1 MARIVVTGGAGFL
14 GSHLCRAL
22 LDRGDQVV
30 ALDNLITGAVSNI
43 EGLFGRRGFTFVEH
57 DVSQYVWV
65 PGDVDAVMHF
75 ASPASPADFE
85 RIPIQILKVGGLGT
99 HNCLGLA
106 KAKDARFF
114 LASTSEVYGD
124 PQVHPQPESYWGHV
138 NPIGP
143 RGVYDEAKR
152 YAEAMTMAY
161 HRHHGLDVRIVR
173 IFNSILA
180 DEQVLY
186 DDGVEL
192 RRERVGD
199 LAGRLGGHVDLPG
212 YSVPAFDAAGV
223 VGPQSAVALVG
234 HPTSSPCYEVRTRY
248 GRSIRVTGDHS
259 LFVEGSDGLP
269 VARTVAALKIGDR
282 IAVAGRLD
290 VVARDRTHVSLVEVW
305 DAHGEDPW
313 RLQLSWDGL
322 GEVAWERRE
331 ELLAL
336 RARRDGSNVG
346 SRSKYWP
353 RVVQDRKASTL
364 TLAEVRHLGIPI
376 PWAIA
381 RVRLFTAGRAAW
393 LPATIELTEELLWL
407 LGLWVAEG
415 CSHESSH
422 DAFVSISGDDAVLLR
437 KAAKVFERDLGL
449 HVVWQA
455 GSAARSASMFVHSR
469 LLLQL
474 WEHLGFGGNRKC
486 IPGWMLGLPLERLKW
501 FIEGYREGDGV
512 HSGQKLE
519 DGVRHEFSTVSDE
532 LKDDLIVAFARF
544 GLCPSVG
551 RYETTFKQRTGPRR
565 YPFWRLT
572 IPHVSPWSPLD
583 WDRGVT
589 QRLQSRRYGDIVWAA
604 VRKIVPVEPTQLVY
618 DFCVPGYEN
627 FWAGTGVLA
636 HNTYGPSQRAEDG
649 RAVSNF
655 LVQALQGKPLTVFGD
670 GSQTRSFC
678 YVDDE
683 VRGFLALLDSDL
695 TGPVNI
701 GNPDEYT
708 ILQLAELAVE
718 VTGSSSEIVFH
729 PLPVDDPAQ
738 RQPDITLARTRLG
751 WEPEIDLRTG
761 LTRTA
766 EYFRHLLAL

>member
-22 LDRGDQVV
+22 LDRGDHVV
-30 ALDNLITGAVSNI
+30 ALDNMITGSVSNI
-43 EGLFGRRGFTFVEH
+43 ESLFGRRGFTFVEH

-65 PGDVDAVMHF
+65 PGHVDVVMHF

-106 KAKDARFF
+106 KAKGARFF

-124 PQVHPQPESYWGHV
+124 PQVHPQPETYWGHV

-161 HRHHGLDVRIVR
+161 HRHHRLDVRIVR

-199 LAGRLGGHVDLPG
+199 LAARLNGPDLHG
-212 YSVPAFDAAGV
+212 YTVPAFDAEGRIS
-223 VGPQSAVALVG
+223 GSATTALVG
-234 HPTSSPCYEVRTRY
+234 HPASSACFEVRTRY

-259 LFVEGSDGLP
+259 LFVEGSDRRP
-269 VARTVAALKIGDR
+269 VARPVTELAVGDR
-282 IAVAGRLD
+282 VAIAGRID
-290 VVARDRTHVSLVEVW
+290 VPERDRTGVSLVEMW
-305 DAHGEDPW
+305 DARGGDPW
-313 RLQLSWDGL
+313 KLQLSWDGL
-322 GEVAWERRE
+322 GDVVWERRY

-336 RARRDGSNVG
+336 MASRDGSSERRV
-346 SRSKYWP
+346 SAHWP
-353 RVVQDRKASTL
+353 RVHQDRRASTL
-364 TLAEVRHLGIPI
+364 TLAEIRHLGIPI
-376 PWAIA
+376 PWAMA
-381 RVRLFTAGRAAW
+381 RGRLFTSGRAAW
-393 LPATIELTEELLWL
+393 LPAEVELTEELLWL

-422 DAFVSISGDDAVLLR
+422 DAFVSISGSDEVLLR
-437 KAAKVFERDLGL
+437 KAVKVFERDLGL
-449 HVVWQA
+449 HAVWQS
-455 GSAARSASMFVHSR
+455 GSAARSSSTFVHSR
-469 LLLQL
+469 LLLNL
-474 WEHLGFGGNRKC
+474 WEHLGFGGNRKR
-486 IPGWMLGLPLERLKW
+486 IPGWILGLPLERLKW

-512 HSGQKLE
+512 HSGRKFE
-519 DGVRHEFSTVSDE
+519 EGVRHEFSTVSEE
-532 LKDDLIVAFARF
+532 LKDDLVVAFGRF
-544 GLCPSVG
+544 GICPCVG
-551 RYETTFKQRTGPRR
+551 RYESTFKQRTGERR
-565 YPFWRLT
+565 YPFWRIT
-572 IPHVSPWSPLD
+572 VPRVQPWSPLE
-583 WDRGVT
+583 WDSGVT
-589 QRLQSRRYGDIVWAA
+589 QTLQARRFGDIVWASI
-604 VRKIVPVEPTQLVY
+604 REIVPIEATPLVY
-618 DFCVPGYEN
+618 DFCVPGREN
-627 FWAGTGVLA
+627 FWAGTGVMA
-636 HNTYGPSQRAEDG
+636 HNTYGPSQRADDG

-655 LVQALQGKPLTVFGD
+655 LVQALQGKPITVFGD

-683 VRGFLALLDSDL
+683 IRGFLALLDSDM

-708 ILQLAELAVE
+708 ILQLAEMAVE
-718 VTGSSSEIVFH
+718 VTGSSSEIVFE
-729 PLPVDDPAQ
+729 PLPVDDPTQ
-738 RQPDITLARTRLG
+738 RQPDITIARGDLG

-766 EYFRHLLAL
+766 EYFRQLLARQ